1 MIHREQVII
10 KLECLIDNMFV
21 EIGGKNFQEVV
32 AFLGEQNS
40 SSRLFS
46 YFYMT
51 RTKEKDH
58 RNQRLRIP
66 QIALHLFHFQTCNS
80 NSTTA
85 VASEVYAAASP
96 TLSKRLVLCLRSSR
110 PFSPKNFIGKNQH
123 LKYKDLVSP
132 SQIIQEVLSVI

>member
-58 RNQRLRIP
+58 RN
-66 QIALHLFHFQTCNS
+66 
-80 NSTTA
+80 
-85 VASEVYAAASP
+85 
-96 TLSKRLVLCLRSSR
+96 
-110 PFSPKNFIGKNQH
+110 
-123 LKYKDLVSP
+123 
-132 SQIIQEVLSVI
+132 